1 MAWFG
6 RKKRRITRLLVV
18 EDEPL
23 VAFDAE
29 HLLEDAGYVVVG
41 TVDRVAAAVRLIGDG
56 SAVDLVLA
64 DVNLADG
71 SGLDV
76 ATAARAADVPVMFV
90 TGQCP
95 AEARDVAIGCLAKPY
110 AQRDLLAAIEAVD
123 ATLDGRTPK
132 RLPPGFSLFPQG

>member
-29 HLLEDAGYVVVG
+29 HLLEDAGYEVVG
-41 TVDRVAAAVRLIGDG
+41 TVDRVSAAVMLIGDG
-56 SAVDLVLA
+56 SSIDLVLA

-71 SGLDV
+71 NGLEV
-76 ATAARAADVPVMFV
+76 AKAAHAVDVPVMFV
-90 TGQCP
+90 TGQRP
-95 AEARDVAIGCLAKPY
+95 VEAMSVAIGCLTKPY

-132 RLPPGFSLFPQG
+132 RVPAGFSLFVQD

>member
-6 RKKRRITRLLVV
+6 RKKRRIKRLLVV

-29 HLLEDAGYVVVG
+29 YLLGDAGYVVVG
-41 TVDRVAAAVRLIGDG
+41 TVDKVVEAIRLIGDG

-71 SGLDV
+71 SGMDV
-76 ATAARAADVPVMFV
+76 ARAARAVDVPVMFV
-90 TGQCP
+90 TGQRP
-95 AEARDVAIGCLAKPY
+95 AEANTVAVACLSKPY

-123 ATLDGRTPK
+123 ATLDGRSPK
-132 RLPPGFSLFPQG
+132 RVPSGLSLFGGG